1 MCVGEARE
9 VANWAFAV
17 YFDFFGFFVFGA
29 GFAEDG
35 VGGQGFVV
43 KLSNQIGFAGVVFL
57 PDLADLDFAGGHST
71 NVDRIVRGVNMGARG
86 WFPGANGGAGS
97 VGAERHYRSGAES
110 AENTGRGDLA
120 AELREYRE
128 KQIPRFGRDDS
139 CFVYDPRPR
148 LPGGKP
154 AGCLRGSRQDLLWA
168 GQRFRPGRLLV
179 AGGAGGPLSVGG
191 ANYSWGFAIQTIQQG
206 AAWGVYNPR
215 RIRGRWLMKTNL
227 AAQLGAMI
235 VAASLITSTSGAAF
249 PQQGQQQPTPQST
262 SSPST
267 PTQQTQQG
275 SGQQPDQKQPAQ
287 QPAQQPSQQQGSV
300 QQADQQ
306 AQGPAPVQQQE
317 DPKVKAG
324 SEADVSSIGNRNVG
338 HGLNFYSLEHEIALG
353 KQLSAEVERQAKF
366 INDPVVV
373 EYVNRVGQNLVRNS
387 DAQVPFT
394 IKVIDSDV
402 VNAFA
407 LPGGFFYVN
416 SGLILHADEESELAG
431 VMAHEIAHVCA
442 RHGTKQAT
450 KGEITQLAMIPAMIF
465 IPYTWAGYA
474 IYQGMQFAIPMAF
487 LQFTRTDEK
496 EADYLGLQYMY
507 KAGYDPNAFVSFFE
521 KVAADEKKQPGTI
534 PKIFSTH
541 PPTPDRIEASQKEIA
556 TILPQRDEYIVTTS
570 EFDQVKHR
578 LQLIEANVKVNDKN
592 PNKPTLRKKT
602 ATNKPGDSTTTQGG
616 STTDPD
622 SDPDRPTLQRRPDPN
637 QQP

>member
-1 MCVGEARE
+1 MK
-9 VANWAFAV
+9 NSL
-17 YFDFFGFFVFGA
+17 A
-29 GFAEDG
+29 G
-35 VGGQGFVV
+35 
-43 KLSNQIGFAGVVFL
+43 
-57 PDLADLDFAGGHST
+57 
-71 NVDRIVRGVNMGARG
+71 
-86 WFPGANGGAGS
+86 
-97 VGAERHYRSGAES
+97 
-110 AENTGRGDLA
+110 
-120 AELREYRE
+120 
-128 KQIPRFGRDDS
+128 
-139 CFVYDPRPR
+139 
-148 LPGGKP
+148 
-154 AGCLRGSRQDLLWA
+154 
-168 GQRFRPGRLLV
+168 
-179 AGGAGGPLSVGG
+179 
-191 ANYSWGFAIQTIQQG
+191 
-206 AAWGVYNPR
+206 
-215 RIRGRWLMKTNL
+215 
-227 AAQLGAMI
+227 QLGALI
-235 VAASLITSTSGAAF
+235 IAASLVTSTSVASV
-249 PQQGQQQPTPQST
+249 PLGQQQGGQQSSSQPGGAQQGGTP
-262 SSPST
+262 
-267 PTQQTQQG
+267 PTQQPSSAPS
-275 SGQQPDQKQPAQ
+275 SGTTSPGTTTPGTDSPGTGASG
-287 QPAQQPSQQQGSV
+287 AQQQGPV
-300 QQADQQ
+300 QQADQPVEQ
-306 AQGPAPVQQQE
+306 PA
-317 DPKVKAG
+317 DPNVKAG
-324 SEADVSSIGNRNVG
+324 SRADVSAIGNRSSVG

-366 INDPVVV
+366 INDPVVT

-450 KGEITQLAMIPAMIF
+450 KQDMVQLAMIPAMIF

-487 LQFTRTDEK
+487 LQFTRVDER

-521 KVAADEKKQPGTI
+521 KIEAEERRRPGSI
-534 PKIFSTH
+534 PKVFSTH
-541 PPTPDRIEASQKEIA
+541 PPTPERVTKAQEEIA
-556 TILPQRDEYIVTTS
+556 TILPARDEYIVTTS
-570 EFDQVKHR
+570 EFDTVKRR

-602 ATNKPGDSTTTQGG
+602 ATNKPGDSTTTSGG
-616 STTDPD
+616 SSTDPD

>member
-1 MCVGEARE
+1 
-9 VANWAFAV
+9 
-17 YFDFFGFFVFGA
+17 
-29 GFAEDG
+29 
-35 VGGQGFVV
+35 
-43 KLSNQIGFAGVVFL
+43 
-57 PDLADLDFAGGHST
+57 
-71 NVDRIVRGVNMGARG
+71 
-86 WFPGANGGAGS
+86 
-97 VGAERHYRSGAES
+97 
-110 AENTGRGDLA
+110 
-120 AELREYRE
+120 
-128 KQIPRFGRDDS
+128 
-139 CFVYDPRPR
+139 
-148 LPGGKP
+148 
-154 AGCLRGSRQDLLWA
+154 
-168 GQRFRPGRLLV
+168 
-179 AGGAGGPLSVGG
+179 
-191 ANYSWGFAIQTIQQG
+191 
-206 AAWGVYNPR
+206 
-215 RIRGRWLMKTNL
+215 MKTNL
-227 AAQLGAMI
+227 AVQLGAMI
-235 VAASLITSTSGAAF
+235 VAASLITSTSVASA
-249 PQQGQQQPTPQST
+249 PQQGQQQSAPQST
-262 SSPST
+262 QQSPST
-267 PTQQTQQG
+267 PSQQTTQPAP
-275 SGQQPDQKQPAQ
+275 QPDA
-287 QPAQQPSQQQGSV
+287 QQQGSV
-300 QQADQQ
+300 QQADQ
-306 AQGPAPVQQQE
+306 PIIQQPT
-317 DPKVKAG
+317 DAKVKAG
-324 SEADVSSIGNRNVG
+324 SEADVNAIGNRSVG

-366 INDPVVV
+366 INDPVVT

-487 LQFTRTDEK
+487 LQFTRTDER

-521 KVAADEKKQPGTI
+521 KVAADEKKQPGTV

-556 TILPQRDEYIVTTS
+556 TILPQREEYIVTTS
-570 EFDQVKHR
+570 EFDTVKHR

-602 ATNKPGDSTTTQGG
+602 STNKPGDSTTTSGG
-616 STTDPD
+616 TTTDPD

>member
-1 MCVGEARE
+1 
-9 VANWAFAV
+9 
-17 YFDFFGFFVFGA
+17 
-29 GFAEDG
+29 
-35 VGGQGFVV
+35 
-43 KLSNQIGFAGVVFL
+43 
-57 PDLADLDFAGGHST
+57 
-71 NVDRIVRGVNMGARG
+71 
-86 WFPGANGGAGS
+86 
-97 VGAERHYRSGAES
+97 
-110 AENTGRGDLA
+110 
-120 AELREYRE
+120 
-128 KQIPRFGRDDS
+128 
-139 CFVYDPRPR
+139 
-148 LPGGKP
+148 
-154 AGCLRGSRQDLLWA
+154 
-168 GQRFRPGRLLV
+168 
-179 AGGAGGPLSVGG
+179 
-191 ANYSWGFAIQTIQQG
+191 
-206 AAWGVYNPR
+206 
-215 RIRGRWLMKTNL
+215 MKTNL

-235 VAASLITSTSGAAF
+235 VAASLITSTSVASA
-249 PQQGQQQPTPQST
+249 PQQGQQQSAPQST
-262 SSPST
+262 QQSPST
-267 PTQQTQQG
+267 PSQQAPPQQTT
-275 SGQQPDQKQPAQ
+275 QPAQ
-287 QPAQQPSQQQGSV
+287 QPDSQQQGSV
-300 QQADQQ
+300 QQADQ
-306 AQGPAPVQQQE
+306 PIIQQPT
-317 DPKVKAG
+317 DAKVKAG
-324 SEADVSSIGNRNVG
+324 SEADVNAIGNRSVG

-366 INDPVVV
+366 INDPVVT

-487 LQFTRTDEK
+487 LQFTRTDER

-521 KVAADEKKQPGTI
+521 KVAADEKKQPGTV

-556 TILPQRDEYIVTTS
+556 TILPQREEYIVTTS
-570 EFDQVKHR
+570 EFDTVKHR

-602 ATNKPGDSTTTQGG
+602 STNKPGDSTTTSGG
-616 STTDPD
+616 TTTDPD

>member
-1 MCVGEARE
+1 
-9 VANWAFAV
+9 
-17 YFDFFGFFVFGA
+17 
-29 GFAEDG
+29 
-35 VGGQGFVV
+35 
-43 KLSNQIGFAGVVFL
+43 
-57 PDLADLDFAGGHST
+57 
-71 NVDRIVRGVNMGARG
+71 
-86 WFPGANGGAGS
+86 
-97 VGAERHYRSGAES
+97 
-110 AENTGRGDLA
+110 
-120 AELREYRE
+120 
-128 KQIPRFGRDDS
+128 
-139 CFVYDPRPR
+139 
-148 LPGGKP
+148 
-154 AGCLRGSRQDLLWA
+154 
-168 GQRFRPGRLLV
+168 
-179 AGGAGGPLSVGG
+179 
-191 ANYSWGFAIQTIQQG
+191 
-206 AAWGVYNPR
+206 
-215 RIRGRWLMKTNL
+215 MKTNL
-227 AAQLGAMI
+227 AVQLGAMI
-235 VAASLITSTSGAAF
+235 VAASLITSTSVASA
-249 PQQGQQQPTPQST
+249 PQQGQQQSAPQST
-262 SSPST
+262 QQSPST
-267 PTQQTQQG
+267 PSQQPPPQQTT
-275 SGQQPDQKQPAQ
+275 QPAQ
-287 QPAQQPSQQQGSV
+287 QPDAQQKGSV
-300 QQADQQ
+300 QQADQPIIEQ
-306 AQGPAPVQQQE
+306 PTDA
-317 DPKVKAG
+317 KVKAG
-324 SEADVSSIGNRNVG
+324 SEADVNAIGNRSVG

-366 INDPVVV
+366 INDPVVT

-487 LQFTRTDEK
+487 LQFTRTDER

-521 KVAADEKKQPGTI
+521 KVAADEKKQPGTV

-556 TILPQRDEYIVTTS
+556 TILPQREEYIVTTS
-570 EFDQVKHR
+570 EFDTVKHR

-602 ATNKPGDSTTTQGG
+602 STNKPGDSTTTSGG
-616 STTDPD
+616 TTTDPD